1 MICIF
6 QQSCSQH
13 VAKRV
18 SQWKLTDIKEIKTYG
33 KQLISC
39 GPLTDVRSD
48 DVLRQTENF
57 KKFLLVQIRVRINYE
72 RLLRKQS
79 TKKLNISRLYIHLLL
94 RHGAIFLVSILS
106 WIFV

>member
-94 RHGAIFLVSILS
+94 RHGAIF
-106 WIFV
+106 